1 MGIQVQDKGF
11 CEPLPP
17 LLKQVRKKNPDM
29 PLLGPLYT
37 LMFGVLLVGL
47 AEIHEVGSANVAH
60 LKKTVGD
67 FNCCEKV
74 EEAAQLIRACRI
86 TKTAK
91 DDQAK
96 LILGEKRYPVTV
108 TRQLEARHLR
118 GVPGYMEE
126 LQEWTEWLVNQ

>member
-1 MGIQVQDKGF
+1 MG
-11 CEPLPP
+11 L
-17 LLKQVRKKNPDM
+17 NPNM
-29 PLLGPLYT
+29 PLLGPLHT

-60 LKKTVGD
+60 LKKTVED
-67 FNCCEKV
+67 FNSCEKV
-74 EEAAQLIRACRI
+74 EELIRACRI

-91 DDQAK
+91 EDQAK
-96 LILGEKRYPVTV
+96 VILGEKRYPVTV